1 MYKHLT
7 ALTACT
13 VLVASPALATTSA
26 KPAGL
31 FVISHKVAD
40 FAKWFPIY
48 DADKPARDAAGLSD
62 CKARQSVDD
71 ATQVVITCQMS
82 DAAKAKAFVARPE
95 LKAKMTAAG
104 VVSAPT
110 FWYLN
115 EGK

>member
-1 MYKHLT
+1 MHKHLIALCAT
-7 ALTACT
+7 ALSAG
-13 VLVASPALATTSA
+13 SALAATPA
-26 KPAGL
+26 KLPGL

-40 FAKWFPIY
+40 FAKWYPVY
-48 DADKPARDAAGLSD
+48 DADKPARDAAGLTD
-62 CKARQSVDD
+62 CKARQSLDD
-71 ATQVVITCQMS
+71 ATLVVITCTMS

-95 LKAKMTAAG
+95 LKTKMTTAG

>member
-1 MYKHLT
+1 MHKHLI
-7 ALTACT
+7 ALTTLA
-13 VLVASPALATTSA
+13 LAAAPALAATTA
-26 KPAGL
+26 KPPGL

-40 FAKWFPIY
+40 FAKWYPIY
-48 DADKPARDAAGLSD
+48 EADKPARDAAGLSD
-62 CKARQSVDD
+62 CKARQSLDD

-82 DAAKAKAFVARPE
+82 DASKAKAFVSRPE

-104 VVSAPT
+104 VVGAPA